1 MECQSVRKPYSNIAR
16 WWEEKVFRC
25 WKKEWRPWTQM
36 KTKSINSWEWNRFM
50 VSERKWCLKEEVSK
64 RVKMMANTE
73 LNDANLIKA
82 INWRLYR
89 LQPTQWKSAE
99 SIMLSW
105 RNWIR
110 WLRKNSKERT
120 CWDGKAGKW
129 WTIVPEERERQKRT
143 EVAEGCLQRE
153 KTACRLLHGQVDQL
167 MDWSCMEKREDQRGE
182 CNLCGMGE
190 DDGGSWSEIALFK
203 GNRRLVCRK
212 QWNPGESKT
221 TRQRNS
227 KANSTKNKKTNV
239 ISGWAKTYTAG
250 RHPQSWRC

>member
-1 MECQSVRKPYSNIAR
+1 MECQSLRKPYSNIAR

-82 INWRLYR
+82 MNWRLYR

-99 SIMLSW
+99 SMMLSW

-110 WLRKNSKERT
+110 WLRKNMLGWESRQVMNDCT
-120 CWDGKAGKW
+120 W
-129 WTIVPEERERQKRT
+129 RERKAEEDWSRWGMLTKRKDCVSPAT
-143 EVAEGCLQRE
+143 WPSRPTDGL
-153 KTACRLLHGQVDQL
+153 KLHG
-167 MDWSCMEKREDQRGE
+167 EKRQ
-182 CNLCGMGE
+182 L
-190 DDGGSWSEIALFK
+190 K
-203 GNRRLVCRK
+203 RRMQSLWNGWRRWRK
-212 QWNPGESKT
+212 LEWDC
-221 TRQRNS
+221 
-227 KANSTKNKKTNV
+227 AF
-239 ISGWAKTYTAG
+239 
-250 RHPQSWRC
+250 